1 MMESIGQLYAIVGVR
16 TVVDNE
22 GCRTSW
28 DEEIFVVA
36 AFETA
41 GVDGTSVAVLKGR
54 LVLMAH
60 PQLEL

>member
-1 MMESIGQLYAIVGVR
+1 MLIMKVAELVG
-16 TVVDNE
+16 
-22 GCRTSW
+22 

-41 GVDGTSVAVLKGR
+41 GVDGTSVAVLKER